1 MEIQDRPE
9 QLNSFRYGGIAQLG
23 ERLLC
28 KQEVNGSIPFIS
40 TMQPNA
46 ARRPA
51 ALCGGKRKPS
61 QAGEPEDAPGGF
73 EAERAASTARREE
86 KSGRQLENWLRK
98 AKSAAAKSRELGRL
112 SRDETDCDRGYV
124 AKGTGSLEAGDMG
137 L

>member
-51 ALCGGKRKPS
+51 ALCGGKPAM
-61 QAGEPEDAPGGF
+61 AGLIREG
-73 EAERAASTARREE
+73 AR
-86 KSGRQLENWLRK
+86 SGILALGNQLI
-98 AKSAAAKSRELGRL
+98 SAMCAVG
-112 SRDETDCDRGYV
+112 V
-124 AKGTGSLEAGDMG
+124 
-137 L
+137 